1 MQKRGFLFGE
11 YDTALYGWTLTAWKL
26 STPVYRSTIVS
37 VPGRDGDLDL
47 STVLTDGEPCYQ
59 NRTLTV
65 TFELSEGSRLERDLL
80 ISVTVNK
87 LDGMR
92 MKIVGPD
99 DHTHYLEGRV
109 HVEVLYSDLAHASIR
124 ISAIVDPWWYAIT
137 ETSVS
142 VNAVDG
148 EKTLTLKNRGRTLLI
163 PSVTVTGGTV
173 KLEALGASWALSEGE
188 YTLPDLMLKRGDTEV
203 VYSGGGTVKF
213 TYREAIL

>member
-1 MQKRGFLFGE
+1 MLKRGFLFGE

-26 STPVYRSTIVS
+26 SAPVYRSTIVS

-47 STVLTDGEPCYQ
+47 STVLTDGEPTYQ
-59 NRTLTV
+59 NRTLTA

-99 DHTHYLEGRV
+99 DRAHYLEGRV
-109 HVEVLYSDLAHASIR
+109 HVEMLYSDLAHASVR
-124 ISAIVDPWWYAIT
+124 ISAIVDPWWYAIA
-137 ETSVS
+137 ETSIS
-142 VNAVDG
+142 VKA
-148 EKTLTLKNRGRTLLI
+148 ETSSKTLTLVNRGRALLI
-163 PSVTVTGGTV
+163 PSVVISDGDVRIVTERT
-173 KLEALGASWALSEGE
+173 SWALGEGE
-188 YTLPDLMLKRGDTEV
+188 YTLPDLCLKRGETV
-203 VYSGGGTVKF
+203 ISYSGAGMLKI